1 MTATKATFAKFM
13 PTGVQTCF
21 LASTLFLSACSSI
34 TAPLTATE
42 EQAVANTE
50 FAQTLSQLE
59 QQAMQANQFEYRYNA
74 EKYVTYLHNQPLLIN
89 FYKGEEQTKVFY
101 HNGKLFALQDQ
112 TGSYEFNPQGQLIRA
127 IDVKGNLVDVGGLS
141 DKEKSALDYANQ
153 LSKRFSLNRADK
165 NVGRVTGAEAKLNYL
180 CIDKIKQAAQ
190 TNRVFRSS
198 ANRAKTADRLSADLR
213 LNGNQ
218 YYHMDCQL
226 AGDRVVKLSLTK
238 K

>member
-1 MTATKATFAKFM
+1 MKATVAKFIQ
-13 PTGVQTCF
+13 TGLQTSF
-21 LASTLFLSACSSI
+21 LASALFLTACSSVNI
-34 TAPLTATE
+34 PSVAQEQKTAASS
-42 EQAVANTE
+42 E
-50 FAQTLSQLE
+50 FVQTLNQLE
-59 QQAMQANQFEYRYNA
+59 QQAMQANQFEYHYNA

-89 FYKGEEQTKVFY
+89 VYKGEEQTKVFY

-112 TGSYEFNPQGQLIRA
+112 TGSYEFNPQGKLVRA
-127 IDVKGNLVDVGGLS
+127 IDVKGNLVDVSGLS